1 MRDFNRLRQVR
12 IEPYPVNVVKFTPV
26 QILFGSVAN
35 AAAVMEYGRILG
47 LGCLACLQAIAAY
60 VAPVPSAVSP
70 PAPPVPLPPVGD
82 TKAWKVFCFGDEAR
96 VALAG
101 LSAETRDGLPGR
113 DSHSGQP
120 PLLSVLVALDHIST
134 LKLLTRHIQR
144 LCCMHC
150 VPPSMHMAWMYGLLA
165 RTDLPLCPDTA
176 STLRMLLK
184 HFCKLR
190 AELCLKARPSFDVST
205 TEPADTRDDTASAVA
220 EPDADSLGSDVEEPQ
235 VKRCKIVDD
244 PGDAHAL
251 ARLNVVITLVHR
263 VFGQMEQ

>member
-1 MRDFNRLRQVR
+1 MRDFNQLRQVR
-12 IEPYPVNVVKFTPV
+12 VEPYPVYVLSSFLCVF
-26 QILFGSVAN
+26 LMSSVAN
-35 AAAVMEYGRILG
+35 ADAAAVTESLYLELG
-47 LGCLACLQAIAAY
+47 CLQAIAAY
-60 VAPVPSAVSP
+60 VAPVPSVVSP

-82 TKAWKVFCFGDEAR
+82 TKAWKAFCFGDEAR
-96 VALAG
+96 SASAG
-101 LSAETRDGLPGR
+101 LSAETRDGLTSR
-113 DSHSGQP
+113 DSHNSGQP
-120 PLLSVLVALDHIST
+120 PLLSVLVALDHVST

-190 AELCLKARPSFDVST
+190 AELCSKARPSFEVSPAET
-205 TEPADTRDDTASAVA
+205 ADTRDDAAVA
-220 EPDADSLGSDVEEPQ
+220 EPDADSLGSDAEEPQ
-235 VKRCKIVDD
+235 VKRYKVVDE
-244 PGDAHAL
+244 PSDAHAL